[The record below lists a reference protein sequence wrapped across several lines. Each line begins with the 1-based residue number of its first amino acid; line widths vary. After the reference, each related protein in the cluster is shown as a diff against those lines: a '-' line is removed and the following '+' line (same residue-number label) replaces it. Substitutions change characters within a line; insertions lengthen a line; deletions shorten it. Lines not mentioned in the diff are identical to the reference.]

1 MCLTGHSV
9 ICTVF
14 IRDVRSY
21 AVSPGGAHHHDR
33 FLVIKQVTIFLQY
46 IKDIGYRISLALS
59 KLDTSVGKKVKLSR
73 YRPGQA
79 LGFPG
84 G

>member
-9 ICTVF
+9 IFTVF

-21 AVSPGGAHHHDR
+21 AVSPGDAHHHYR
-33 FLVIKQVTIFLQY
+33 FLVIKQDAIFLQY

-59 KLDTSVGKKVKLSR
+59 KLDTSVSKKVKLSR
-73 YRPGQA
+73 YWPGQA